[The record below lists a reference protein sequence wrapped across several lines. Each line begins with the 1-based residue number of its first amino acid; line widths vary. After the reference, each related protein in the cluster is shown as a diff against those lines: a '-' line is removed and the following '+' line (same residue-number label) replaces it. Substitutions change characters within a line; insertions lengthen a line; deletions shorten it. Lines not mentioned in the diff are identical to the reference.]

1 MGHTWLGKFLVMS
14 LSWAP
19 GRKNTPVCGLGLT
32 GISGLPFLSKGS
44 CQLLLPFFP
53 PQLKRLWYSWH
64 MPLGRW
70 WKFTFTRVVWCSS
83 RRVELLACFFC
94 LQHGFRDSSLHA
106 LLFVG
111 RGEEEMRSIVR
122 FNQPLTE
129 HVYICVYL
137 YISNVCVHK
146 IIVPLPF
153 VDIIAFHHFNTTTV
167 VFTYVRVL
175 LGLFFSLS
183 DVSVNL
189 VSCMSVSLVHLSTP
203 THHSLSFIKI
213 YYKNPYH

>member
-153 VDIIAFHHFNTTTV
+153 VDIIAFPPLQYNNCSIYLCTCVTGFILLLVWRLCKPCFLHVCFFGPPVYTHPPFF
-167 VFTYVRVL
+167 VF
-175 LGLFFSLS
+175 
-183 DVSVNL
+183 
-189 VSCMSVSLVHLSTP
+189 
-203 THHSLSFIKI
+203 
-213 YYKNPYH
+213 YKNLL